1 MRLAF
6 LARWAL
12 FPQPLPTENPKLVGY
27 SLSISWDF
35 WTDPVR
41 NKVLIWNKDAFACL
55 SPSLANAN
63 KQINKITSFFF
74 FIVEDMLSEE
84 REVFPFSNDWQEL
97 GVVGAGPKPLS
108 FLRNHL
114 LPSGPSLAR
123 LAPPPRFP
131 LCSAEAVLSLSHFL
145 MILQSFSLVH
155 PDLSSQAPSLFNA
168 AKKICFFYLQM
179 TELSIQCS
187 HLPLH

>member
-1 MRLAF
+1 
-6 LARWAL
+6 
-12 FPQPLPTENPKLVGY
+12 
-27 SLSISWDF
+27 
-35 WTDPVR
+35 
-41 NKVLIWNKDAFACL
+41 
-55 SPSLANAN
+55 
-63 KQINKITSFFF
+63 
-74 FIVEDMLSEE
+74 MLSEE

-168 AKKICFFYLQM
+168 AKKSAFSTCRWLNYQFSAATCPYTNWVWWPLVSPVKYPWGWSTSWSLASARKGTNKFPSHRICNLTSFSEQR
-179 TELSIQCS
+179 
-187 HLPLH
+187 